1 MAGKTLIFD
10 FFKASDKDKSVAKAK
25 RYFEQA
31 GAVVTSVDVDAKV
44 KRVAGVSFRDVH
56 FGFADSQTISFG
68 VKETGDVY
76 QVKVNGRLTPLKHQD
91 DHLKAIGELVAAM
104 AKGRVKFQL
113 ALAKVKVELP
123 KSIRTAAPKMEVA
136 LREQIAAVDEA
147 IGAAQERLA
156 ALQPTS

>member
-1 MAGKTLIFD
+1 MKTLIFD
-10 FFKASDKDKSVAKAK
+10 FFKASEKDKSIAKAK

-31 GAVVTSVDVDAKV
+31 GALVSSVDVDAKV

-56 FGFADSQTISFG
+56 FGFADSQTLSFG
-68 VKETGDVY
+68 IKETGDVY

-104 AKGRVKFQL
+104 AKGRAKFQA

-123 KSIRTAAPKMEVA
+123 KSIRTAAPKIEVA
-136 LREQIAAVDEA
+136 LREQIAAVDDA
-147 IGAAQERLA
+147 IVAAQERLA
-156 ALQPTS
+156 ELQPAS

>member
-1 MAGKTLIFD
+1 MKTLIFD
-10 FFKASDKDKSVAKAK
+10 FFKASDKDKSIAKAK

-31 GAVVTSVDVDAKV
+31 GALVSSVDVDAKV

-56 FGFADSQTISFG
+56 FGFADSQTLSFG
-68 VKETGDVY
+68 IKETGDVY

-104 AKGRVKFQL
+104 AKGRAKFQA

-123 KSIRTAAPKMEVA
+123 KSIRTAAPKIEVA
-136 LREQIAAVDEA
+136 LREQIATVDEA
-147 IGAAQERLA
+147 IVAAQERLA
-156 ALQPTS
+156 ELQPAS

>member
-1 MAGKTLIFD
+1 MKTLIFD
-10 FFKASDKDKSVAKAK
+10 FFKASDKDKSIAKAK

-31 GAVVTSVDVDAKV
+31 GASVTSVDVDAKV

-147 IGAAQERLA
+147 IGVAQERLA